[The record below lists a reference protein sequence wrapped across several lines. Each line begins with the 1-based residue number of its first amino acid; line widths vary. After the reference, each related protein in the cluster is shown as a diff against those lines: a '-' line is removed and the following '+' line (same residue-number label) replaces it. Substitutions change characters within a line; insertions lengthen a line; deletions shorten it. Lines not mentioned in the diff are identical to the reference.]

1 MYRRLNYI
9 HSCLPFNNTYGV
21 GLHKKG
27 GFVMSN
33 KTELERKDILRLS
46 NEESNKITKE
56 CIETALIILMKEK
69 EFKDIS
75 ITDIVKRSG
84 VSRTAYYRNYSSK
97 EGILNNHLETVVKA
111 ITNKM
116 DLTSEYDFDF
126 WSSIFSQVRN
136 HSEMYSILL
145 KAGFEG
151 IILSSINKII
161 LEDIPVDTISSK
173 EKYDI
178 YFWSGAVYNILTEWI
193 TSGMKESDEVMAQIC
208 CEIIAEADSSL

>member
-1 MYRRLNYI
+1 
-9 HSCLPFNNTYGV
+9 
-21 GLHKKG
+21 
-27 GFVMSN
+27 MSH

-46 NEESNKITKE
+46 NEESNRITKE
-56 CIETALIILMKEK
+56 CIETALLILMKEK

-97 EGILNNHLETVVKA
+97 EDILNTHLETVVKA
-111 ITNKM
+111 ITDKM
-116 DLTSEYDFDF
+116 NLTSFCEDNFDL
-126 WSSIFSQVRN
+126 WHSIFSQVRN
-136 HSEMYSILL
+136 YSDRYLILL

-151 IILSSINKII
+151 IILTSINKIM
-161 LEDIPVDTISSK
+161 LNHIPSDPLSSK

-193 TSGMKESDEVMAQIC
+193 TSGMKESNEEMAQIC
-208 CEIIAEADSSL
+208 CEIIANTEAKSRFA